1 MVLTLACGTYT
12 VAADEP
18 SDPASGIRLDLTE
31 DRDGDGDLTMT
42 LRTQTAPPLRV
53 PYDGAKR

>member
-18 SDPASGIRLDLTE
+18 SDPAGGIRLDLTE
-31 DRDGDGDLTMT
+31 DRDGDLTMT